1 MKNDSKETTC
11 AHEVRKKDKIAPSTV
26 MELLNE
32 GLYEKQIARKLG
44 ISRFAVYRI
53 IKKLEKAGLVEEK
66 MRTAYKAIGITDA
79 GKTAI
84 NRQKVRNRSV
94 GLRGTFLGLHNI
106 GFRFNI
112 LRGFQPS
119 NLKTRSMRNWSAS
132 QYNCRTHY
140 VEITTK
146 SVIIMPILR
155 GQRWYGKDPFELQQ
169 RARDKAVEIAQKI
182 AQKYNLELGPP
193 ELSRKPHFAIN
204 NAVTRLFKGMELNTP
219 KYKIDE
225 SEGKGG
231 EIDFYA
237 PDDAKAF
244 IDTMMDMPNQIKA
257 LTSTFT
263 EKVIPP
269 IEKLAQQIELHLE
282 ATRTWK
288 DSAVALNQ
296 TVGGLA
302 DTLKALNRPADA
314 QIGVSPAI
322 LDLGEP
328 EPDIRLEI
336 LEDIPAF
343 LCLWRGTYKQVG
355 PFPQGARDVYLPE
368 ETAKLLIVQDKARK
382 L

>member
-26 MELLNE
+26 RELLNE

-44 ISRFAVYRI
+44 ISRFAFYRI

-79 GKTAI
+79 GNTAI

-182 AQKYNLELGPP
+182 AQK
-193 ELSRKPHFAIN
+193 
-204 NAVTRLFKGMELNTP
+204 
-219 KYKIDE
+219 
-225 SEGKGG
+225 
-231 EIDFYA
+231 
-237 PDDAKAF
+237 
-244 IDTMMDMPNQIKA
+244 
-257 LTSTFT
+257 
-263 EKVIPP
+263 
-269 IEKLAQQIELHLE
+269 
-282 ATRTWK
+282 
-288 DSAVALNQ
+288 
-296 TVGGLA
+296 
-302 DTLKALNRPADA
+302 
-314 QIGVSPAI
+314 
-322 LDLGEP
+322 
-328 EPDIRLEI
+328 
-336 LEDIPAF
+336 
-343 LCLWRGTYKQVG
+343 
-355 PFPQGARDVYLPE
+355 
-368 ETAKLLIVQDKARK
+368 
-382 L
+382 

>member
-44 ISRFAVYRI
+44 ISRFAVYRM
-53 IKKLEKAGLVEEK
+53 IKKLEKAGLVEKK
-66 MRTAYKAIGITDA
+66 MRIAYKAIGITDA

-94 GLRGTFLGLHNI
+94 GLRGDFLGLHNI

-112 LRGFQPS
+112 LRGFQPP

-140 VEITTK
+140 AEITTK
-146 SVIIMPILR
+146 SVIIMPIPR

-169 RARDKAVEIAQKI
+169 RARDKAVEISQKI

-193 ELSRKPHFAIN
+193 ELSRKPHFAVN
-204 NAVTRLFKGMELNTP
+204 NAVTRLFKGMELDTP

-244 IDTMMDMPNQIKA
+244 IDAMTGLPGRMDAVEGAVLKLTPAIDA
-257 LTSTFT
+257 LT
-263 EKVIPP
+263 EQLNV
-269 IEKLAQQIELHLE
+269 HLP
-282 ATRTWK
+282 AIRGLDQGVK
-288 DSAVALNQ
+288 AFNA

-302 DTLKALNRPADA
+302 DTLRELKRPTDA
-314 QIGVSPAI
+314 QIAPSPAI
-322 LDLGEP
+322 LDPEEP

-336 LEDIPAF
+336 LEDIPTF
-343 LCLWRGTYKQVG
+343 FCLWRGTYKKVG

-368 ETAKLLIVQDKARK
+368 ETAKLLIVQGKAHK